1 MAGTVPREAVPGS
14 PVPQRRSGG
23 ERGPGQSALVL
34 GALGVVYGDIGTSP
48 LYAMKTVFAV
58 DGGAV
63 GDATRDLLGVAS
75 LVVWALTVTVT
86 VKYVVVV
93 LRADND
99 GEGGVMALAALVS
112 RSLGGEGHRRAGLA
126 VLLGVLGASLFY
138 GDSVITP
145 AISVLSAVEG
155 LEVVSP
161 GLSAA
166 VLPLAVAVLTVL
178 FAAQRWGTSRVGRVF
193 GPVMVLWFAALG
205 TAGLAQVV
213 ARPEVLRALSP
224 SYAVLF
230 AVERPVLTLAVMG
243 AVVLAITGAEALYA
257 DMGHFGRRP
266 IRLAWFLL
274 VFPALVLNYLGQAA
288 LVTGDPR
295 AREDPFFLLFPSWAQ
310 LPMVVLA
317 TAATVIASQ
326 AVLAGAF
333 SMSRQAVQLGFL
345 PRLRIRHTSAR
356 EAGQVYVPAVNR
368 ALFVVVLAVTL
379 GFGSAARLAT
389 AYGVAVTTTFLVT
402 TVLLLAVA
410 RARWG
415 WSRRR
420 LVLLGGVLG
429 AVELTYSAATLPKV
443 LDGGWLT
450 LLIAAAVLTVMTTW
464 RRGHEA
470 LAARRVEREG
480 PLGAALAEVRAAG
493 VPRVPGTGVYPHLAE
508 ATAPLALRATV
519 ERLGVLHERVVVVSA
534 RTVAVPHLPGGARYT
549 VEPLGRPGDGFVHV
563 AAEFGFQDPPD
574 LVAVLRRVLP
584 AGPGGAGDPDTA
596 TWFVTRP
603 TLCTSL
609 RTTPGPA
616 RRSGMSAWRTRLFV
630 GLTRAAVGHAE
641 YLDLPAARTVVM
653 GAELDL

>member
-1 MAGTVPREAVPGS
+1 MPAPPAGSRG
-14 PVPQRRSGG
+14 RG
-23 ERGPGQSALVL
+23 EPALVL

-48 LYAMKTVFAV
+48 LYAVETVFAV

-63 GDATRDLLGVAS
+63 GSATDDVLGIAS
-75 LVVWALTVTVT
+75 LVFWALTVTVT

-99 GEGGVMALAALVS
+99 GEGGVLALAALVS
-112 RSLGGEGHRRAGLA
+112 RSLGGGRRRAGAA

-161 GLSAA
+161 DLSAA
-166 VLPLAVAVLTVL
+166 VLPLAGGVLTAL

-193 GPVMVLWFAALG
+193 GPVMLLWFAALG
-205 TAGLAQVV
+205 AAGLAQVW
-213 ARPEVLRALSP
+213 ARPEVLRGLSP
-224 SYAVLF
+224 SYAVLL
-230 AVERPVLTLAVMG
+230 AVDRPVLTLAVMG

-266 IRLAWFLL
+266 IRLAWFGL
-274 VFPALVLNYLGQAA
+274 VFPALTLNYLGQAA

-333 SMSRQAVQLGFL
+333 SVSRQAVQMGFL

-368 ALFVVVLAVTL
+368 ALFVVVLAVVL

-389 AYGVAVTTTFLVT
+389 AYGVAVTATFLIT
-402 TVLLLAVA
+402 TVLLLVVA
-410 RARWG
+410 RVRWR

-450 LLIAAAVLTVMTTW
+450 LLVAATVFTVMTTW
-464 RRGHEA
+464 HRGHEA
-470 LAARRVEREG
+470 LAARRAEREG
-480 PLGAALAEVRAAG
+480 PLAAALAEVRAAG

-508 ATAPLALRATV
+508 ATAPMALRATV
-519 ERLGVLHERVVVVSA
+519 DRLGVLHERVVVVSA
-534 RTVAVPHLPGGARYT
+534 RTADVPHLPGGAGIT

-563 AAEFGFQDPPD
+563 AAEFGFRDPPD
-574 LVAVLRRVLP
+574 LAAVLRRALP
-584 AGPGGAGDPDTA
+584 QTPGGADA
-596 TWFVTRP
+596 VTWFVTRP
-603 TLCTSL
+603 VL
-609 RTTPGPA
+609 RPT
-616 RRSGMSAWRTRLFV
+616 RRSGMSAGRTRLFV
-630 GLTRAAVGHAE
+630 ALTRAAVGHAE
-641 YLDLPAARTVVM
+641 YLDLPASRTVGM
-653 GAELDL
+653 GAVIDL

>member
-1 MAGTVPREAVPGS
+1 MRSAGPR
-14 PVPQRRSGG
+14 RRG
-23 ERGPGQSALVL
+23 ESALVL

-75 LVVWALTVTVT
+75 LVCWALTVTVT
-86 VKYVVVV
+86 VKYVVFV
-93 LRADND
+93 LRADNE
-99 GEGGVMALAALVS
+99 GEGGVMALAALAS
-112 RSLGGEGHRRAGLA
+112 RSLGGGHRRAGLA

-161 GLSAA
+161 RLSAA
-166 VLPLAVAVLTVL
+166 VLPLAVVVLTAL
-178 FAAQRWGTSRVGRVF
+178 FAAQRWGTNRVGRVF
-193 GPVMVLWFAALG
+193 GPVMVLWFGALG

-230 AVERPVLTLAVMG
+230 AVDRPVLTLAVMG

-266 IRLAWFLL
+266 IRRAWFLL
-274 VFPALVLNYLGQAA
+274 VFPALTLNYLGQAA
-288 LVTGDPR
+288 LVARDPG
-295 AREDPFFLLFPSWAQ
+295 ARDDPFFLLFPSWAQ

-317 TAATVIASQ
+317 TVATVIASQ

-345 PRLRIRHTSAR
+345 PRLRIRHTSAQ
-356 EAGQVYVPAVNR
+356 EAGQVYLPAVNR
-368 ALFVVVLAVTL
+368 ALFVVVLAVML

-389 AYGVAVTTTFLVT
+389 AYGVAVTATFLIT

-429 AVELTYSAATLPKV
+429 AVELIYSAATLPKV

-450 LLIAAAVLTVMTTW
+450 LLVAATVLTVMTTW
-464 RRGHEA
+464 RRGHQA
-470 LAARRVEREG
+470 LAARRVEQEG
-480 PLGAALAEVRAAG
+480 PLGAVLAEVRAAG
-493 VPRVPGTGVYPHLAE
+493 VPRVPGTGVYPHLAG

-519 ERLGVLHERVVVVSA
+519 GRLGVLHERVIVVSA
-534 RTVAVPHLPGGARYT
+534 RTAAVPHLPGGARIT
-549 VEPLGRPGDGFVHV
+549 VEPLGRPGDGFAHV

-574 LVAVLRRVLP
+574 LTVVLRRALP
-584 AGPGGAGDPDTA
+584 VVPGDPGDPDTA

-603 TLCTSL
+603 TLRPT
-609 RTTPGPA
+609 
-616 RRSGMSAWRTRLFV
+616 RRSGMSAWRTRLFLA
-630 GLTRAAVGHAE
+630 LTRAAVGHAE
-641 YLDLPAARTVVM
+641 YLDLPSDRTVVM
-653 GAELDL
+653 GADIDL